1 MTDESVFRLLGP
13 IMVGPSSSHTA
24 GAVRIGR
31 TARLLYG
38 KQPKVV
44 DVYFHG
50 SFADTWRGHGS
61 DKAIIGG
68 LLGFQTFDERIKEAD
83 KFAKEA
89 GLQISFKKI
98 KLGKRYHPNSIK
110 IVVNK
115 GKEDSVYVIAESVGG
130 GDIVIREIM
139 GFKTEITGT
148 NTAIILRHGDL
159 LGTLSKITGAI
170 SALKLNILSLRS
182 KDIPG
187 KEEALTT
194 IEIEESAPKDLD
206 AELNKIKG
214 MKMVRILPSLTEGEE
229 MF

>member
-1 MTDESVFRLLGP
+1 
-13 IMVGPSSSHTA
+13 MVGPSSSHTA

-38 KQPKVV
+38 KQPEEV

-68 LLGFQTFDERIKEAD
+68 LLGFKTFDERIKEAD
-83 KFAKEA
+83 KYAKEA
-89 GLQISFKKI
+89 GLKIRFKKI

-110 IVVNK
+110 IVVNA
-115 GKEDSVYVIAESVGG
+115 GKDDSIYVIAESVGG

-139 GFKTEITGT
+139 GFRTEITGANVT
-148 NTAIILRHGDL
+148 IILRHGDL
-159 LGTLSKITGAI
+159 VGTLSKITGVI
-170 SALKLNILSLRS
+170 SGFKLNILSLNS
-182 KDIPG
+182 KDIHG
-187 KEEALTT
+187 EEEALTT